1 MSALKEQ
8 LHLLGQ
14 FLRTDFRKIL
24 LGCTL
29 AMAGSVFF
37 GLILGYVSPEVINT
51 VLEQFMAMVEEAGIM
66 DSARLVQHRGGRSFP
81 SGSSEGGT
89 AMTELEKYQA
99 FHQHIRQR
107 KAEIPAELEALR
119 QAGKSKTVQFRELL
133 AEKLT
138 VEMILTQ
145 LRYAGLEE

>member
-1 MSALKEQ
+1 
-8 LHLLGQ
+8 
-14 FLRTDFRKIL
+14 
-24 LGCTL
+24 
-29 AMAGSVFF
+29 
-37 GLILGYVSPEVINT
+37 
-51 VLEQFMAMVEEAGIM
+51 
-66 DSARLVQHRGGRSFP
+66 
-81 SGSSEGGT
+81 
-89 AMTELEKYQA
+89 MTELEKYQA

-107 KAEIPAELEALR
+107 RRKSPPELEALR